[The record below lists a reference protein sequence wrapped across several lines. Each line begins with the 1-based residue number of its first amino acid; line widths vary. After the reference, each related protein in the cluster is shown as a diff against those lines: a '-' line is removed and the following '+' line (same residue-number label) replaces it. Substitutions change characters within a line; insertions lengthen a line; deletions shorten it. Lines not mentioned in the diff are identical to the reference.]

1 MSNSS
6 KKKEVPLNETFYNL
20 CKDLLRFIDRKII
33 KKYISPNIAQLPKEM
48 RNHENKQ
55 DNQNQNKEWTYFY
68 KEKEITKEEKIKDVF
83 KDDFFLGHLQNLT
96 NSLIIVL
103 DYLEQNQINI
113 KKLEEEVKNKED
125 KLSSLNELKNLLNSY
140 FEKNNNV
147 NINTGNENNTQILED
162 KNLINIMNKIQSLNS
177 TASDENKITENI
189 ININDINNNVNN
201 NVNNNINNNNN
212 NINNNKNNNNN
223 KKKNNNKNNNNS
235 NNISNDNIIL
245 NIEKIIHSS
254 KKSKTPQKSEKKPNI
269 NNIEDTEN
277 TFSKANNNNNNNN
290 SNNYNESKTSNNQ
303 CLSAPVIDRIINND
317 NNKNEPNS
325 KEKNEIDFLIDN
337 FRIGSSNV
345 FNSEKGEKK
354 EERKYIQ
361 NFSFLN
367 LNNNNNQEN
376 PKEDNNIFLHKKIE
390 REQTK
395 ANNDEKKNNNININD
410 NNNEKSSSENKKG
423 KNKKKKNNNNKNT
436 NPNPLESE
444 KDNNNNFEK
453 NIPLKEE
460 EINLPILNPIEKNKE
475 INQNK
480 NDKPVIDEDI
490 LKILLEENDNNKN
503 DKKGKNNKI
512 DDVSLDVLFSIELE
526 KHFSEIKP
534 KDTGKNKVITDIISL
549 IKNKTKGNKNNN
561 QKIQG
566 PYLVGSYKVIPNL
579 CSFNYSTPIDIMYKY
594 KDILLDKTNAN
605 NTVKDFINNC
615 LNLSIIETLDNSEDK
630 IMKIFVKCSNNKGVK
645 IDFVFYF
652 VNTGT
657 ERNEKIINDIVL
669 DSEIMNFKNKDEE
682 KKYINIILFLRIWRK
697 KYDLLFLFPEI
708 LDEIAKNYYDPN
720 KAIALI
726 IFNVFYDLYNS
737 IIDFNTNKKQVTPFK
752 NKLLIENLIKT
763 WFDNEENCKE
773 IQKAVLETHS
783 ILNNKNFS
791 ILFNKSEDK

>member
-55 DNQNQNKEWTYFY
+55 DNQNQNQNKVWTYFY

-140 FEKNNNV
+140 FEKNNDV
-147 NINTGNENNTQILED
+147 NINTGNENNNQILED

-177 TASDENKITENI
+177 NTSDENKITENI

-201 NVNNNINNNNN
+201 NININNNNN
-212 NINNNKNNNNN
+212 NINNNKINNNNNN
-223 KKKNNNKNNNNS
+223 KNRNN

-245 NIEKIIHSS
+245 NIEKIIHNS

-269 NNIEDTEN
+269 NNIEDREN
-277 TFSKANNNNNNNN
+277 TFSKANNNN

-337 FRIGSSNV
+337 FRISSNV

-367 LNNNNNQEN
+367 LNNNNNQEI
-376 PKEDNNIFLHKKIE
+376 PKDDNIFLHKKIE

-395 ANNDEKKNNNININD
+395 ANKNNNININD
-410 NNNEKSSSENKKG
+410 NNNEKSTSENKKG
-423 KNKKKKNNNNKNT
+423 KNKKKKNNNNKS
-436 NPNPLESE
+436 PLESE
-444 KDNNNNFEK
+444 KNNNNNFEK

-460 EINLPILNPIEKNKE
+460 AINLPILHPIEKNKE

-480 NDKPVIDEDI
+480 NDKPIIDEDI

-503 DKKGKNNKI
+503 DNKNNNNKI
-512 DDVSLDVLFSIELE
+512 NDVPLDVLFSKELE
-526 KHFSEIKP
+526 KEFSEIKP
-534 KDTGKNKVITDIISL
+534 KEAEKNKVITDIISL
-549 IKNKTKGNKNNN
+549 IKTKTKGNKNNN

-579 CSFNYSTPIDIMYKY
+579 SSLNYSTPIDIMYKY
-594 KDILLDKTNAN
+594 KDILLDKTKVH
-605 NTVKDFINNC
+605 NTIKDFINNC
-615 LNLSIIETLDNSEDK
+615 LNLSIIDKSENSEDK
-630 IMKIFVKCSNNKGVK
+630 IMKIFVKCSNKEGVK

-652 VNTGT
+652 VNTGP

-669 DSEIMNFKNKDEE
+669 DGEMMNFKNKNEE

-708 LDEIAKNYYDPN
+708 LDEIAKNYFDPD
-720 KAIALI
+720 KAIALV

-752 NKLLIENLIKT
+752 NKLLIENVIKT
-763 WFDNEENCKE
+763 WFDNKENCKE
-773 IQKAVLETHS
+773 IKKAVLETHS